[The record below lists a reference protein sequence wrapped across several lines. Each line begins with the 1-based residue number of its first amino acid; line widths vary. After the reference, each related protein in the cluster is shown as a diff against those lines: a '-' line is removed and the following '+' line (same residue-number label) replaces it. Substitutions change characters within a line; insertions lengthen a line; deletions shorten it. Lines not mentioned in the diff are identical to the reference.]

1 MINKNFIGGVGMVLS
16 AGVIVVRR
24 EDGEWYYLLLRAFGY
39 WDFPK
44 GIVEEGEDPLD
55 AAIREVEEETGIND
69 LTFHWGPVYKESAP
83 YLGGRKKARYYVA
96 ETKTKDVELRV
107 NPELGHPEHDAYR
120 WVDFD
125 EAMAMLAERVKP
137 CITWARDLIESQPP
151 GAQDMDEGR

>member
-1 MINKNFIGGVGMVLS
+1 MVLS
-16 AGVIVVRR
+16 SGVIVVRQ

-44 GIVEEGEDPLD
+44 GIVEEGEDPID
-55 AAIREVEEETGIND
+55 TAIREVEEETGITD
-69 LTFHWGPVYKESAP
+69 LVFKWGYVYKESAP

-107 NPELGHPEHDAYR
+107 NPSLGHPEHDAFK

-125 EAMAMLAERVKP
+125 EAMGMLAKRVQP
-137 CITWARDLIESQPP
+137 CIKWARDLIESQPQ
-151 GAQDMDEGR
+151 GAQEGDEDR